1 MSRKERIVIFGAGP
15 HAKVVLDVLK
25 RLKRYAVVGILDDS
39 NSLKGAM
46 RWGGKVMG
54 GRDQFAL
61 LQAKR
66 IRRMFVAV
74 GDNRQRQAVSEEAV
88 KAGFEFVSVV
98 HPSAVV
104 GGGVTI
110 GRGTLL
116 AAGAVVN
123 VDTVVGESVI
133 VNTGATV
140 DHDCRIGAYVHLS
153 PGVHLAG
160 NVTVGELAH
169 LGIGAVVL
177 PNLTIGRACVVGA
190 GSVVLENV
198 PDGAVVAGNPARPIQ
213 GRERSHGG

>member
-1 MSRKERIVIFGAGP
+1 MIFGAGP

-25 RLKRYAVVGILDDS
+25 RLKRYAVAGILDDS

-46 RWGGKVMG
+46 RWGAKVMG
-54 GRDQFAL
+54 GRDQFAV

-74 GDNRQRQAVSEEAV
+74 GDNRRRQAVSEEAV
-88 KAGFEFVSVV
+88 KAGFELVSVV

-140 DHDCRIGAYVHLS
+140 DHDCRIGAYAHIS
-153 PGVHLAG
+153 PGAHLAG
-160 NVTVGELAH
+160 SVTVGDLTH
-169 LGIGAVVL
+169 IGMGAVVL
-177 PNLTIGRACVVGA
+177 PNLAIGRACVVGA
-190 GSVVLENV
+190 GAVVLEDV
-198 PDGAVVAGNPARPIQ
+198 PDGAVVAGNPARPVRTSE
-213 GRERSHGG
+213 GRHGL